1 MQIVSS
7 FAWEEIK
14 LFYFTVKSLFD
25 RLRVS
30 REKLALLHVL
40 LEKVY
45 NLE

>member
-25 RLRVS
+25 RLRFERKISIVTCLVG
-30 REKLALLHVL
+30 KGI
-40 LEKVY
+40 
-45 NLE
+45 